1 MTASVNFIPYETELD
16 YSAGTALAAELAQ
29 AMRQVHIELGEIVV
43 VVGEGRPA
51 RLAAE
56 LARVAGALSVHRVG
70 PAALDGIADK
80 SADVVIFA
88 SDDTRA
94 LRNALRVARNLG
106 RVLLLS
112 AARPIDFDVYP
123 DLHKRSIR
131 LISVAPQRG
140 TSPQMLDFARYL
152 IQSGRL
158 NLTS

>member
-29 AMRQVHIELGEIVV
+29 AMRQVRIELGEVVV
-43 VVGEGRPA
+43 VVGEGRAA

-56 LARVAGALSVHRVG
+56 LARVAGAMSVQRVS
-70 PAALDGIADK
+70 PTALDGIADK

-88 SDDTRA
+88 ADDTRA
-94 LRNALRVARNLG
+94 LRNALRVARNRG
-106 RVLLLS
+106 RVLLLG
-112 AARPIDFDVYP
+112 AVRPIDFDVYP

-140 TSPQMLDFARYL
+140 ASPQMLDFARYL

>member
-29 AMRQVHIELGEIVV
+29 AILQVHIELGEVVV
-43 VVGEGRPA
+43 VVGEGQAA
-51 RLAAE
+51 RLVAE
-56 LARVAGALSVHRVG
+56 LARVAGAVSVHRTD
-70 PAALDGIADK
+70 PAALGSVADR

-88 SDDTRA
+88 SDEARA
-94 LRNALRVARNLG
+94 LRDALRVARNLG

-112 AARPIDFDVYP
+112 GVRPIDFDVYP

-140 TSPQMLDFARYL
+140 TSPQMLSFARYL